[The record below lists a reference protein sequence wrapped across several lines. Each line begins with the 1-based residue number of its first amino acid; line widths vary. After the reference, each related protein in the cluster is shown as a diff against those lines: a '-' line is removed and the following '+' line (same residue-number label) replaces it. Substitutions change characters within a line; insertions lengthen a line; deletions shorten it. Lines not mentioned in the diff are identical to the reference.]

1 MRRGHK
7 FNSSEGEDEEEANWQ
22 DSYSDLMTDL
32 LAIFVVL
39 FSFAMLSQSVALSRA
54 VAAQQK
60 KIVVFEESALQSVLP
75 GEDGI
80 LSGDEY
86 MQNALNSEET
96 SEDNFVDSLN
106 DYINEN
112 GLSEQ
117 MSATKQESN
126 QILLRVGGSVLFEPG
141 RADISSNA
149 EQLLLKL
156 SGILSVHTDTIK
168 IVRIEGHTDDLPMNS
183 ELYNSNWEL
192 STFRAVNV
200 LKRMIEISELK
211 SEKFSAV
218 GYGEFHPI
226 VDNDTAANRATNRR
240 VDFIIE
246 TIPD

>member
-7 FNSSEGEDEEEANWQ
+7 FSTEGEEEEEEANWQ

-60 KIVVFEESALQSVLP
+60 KIVIFEEASSQSVLP

-80 LSGDEY
+80 LNGEEY
-86 MQNALNSEET
+86 MQNALD

-112 GLSEQ
+112 GLSEE
-117 MSATKQESN
+117 MSATKEESN
-126 QILLRVGGSVLFEPG
+126 IILLRVGGSVLFEPG
-141 RADISSNA
+141 KADISSNA
-149 EQLLLKL
+149 EQLLRKL
-156 SGILSVHTDTIK
+156 SGILSVHADTIK
-168 IVRIEGHTDDLPMNS
+168 VVRIEGHTDDRPMNS
-183 ELYNSNWEL
+183 VLYNSNWEL

-200 LKRMIEISELK
+200 LKRMLEISELDSK
-211 SEKFSAV
+211 KFSAV

-226 VDNDTAANRATNRR
+226 VDNDTAINRAKNRR

-246 TIPD
+246 TITE